1 MTMMCE
7 NAQDPMEAAAAL
19 DALVDELPDPWEGE
33 HDIEYWIWDGTR
45 LVPASEDEVHSIREQ
60 ERTRDAMWRLKQW
73 EAGERRAANRLRM
86 RNALERIAQMLPQP
100 LARVRRGSTHE
111 PASGASPTAGAHS
124 KPRAEA

>member
-1 MTMMCE
+1 MTMMSE
-7 NAQDPMEAAAAL
+7 NAQDPMDVQAAI

-86 RNALERIAQMLPQP
+86 RNALWRITQLLPQS

-111 PASGASPTAGAHS
+111 PASGASPTAGRRS
-124 KPRAEA
+124 KRRAEA